1 MEEQGMR
8 ITVVGA
14 VLVAVVLIG
23 VVLLIQYL
31 TASSNP
37 GGPTP
42 ETDLVVL

>member
-23 VVLLIQYL
+23 VVLLIRYL
-31 TASSNP
+31 TARPKP